1 MSNHEVYTKIT
12 ARLIAAIEA
21 GTVPWTA
28 PVVGGGLPRN
38 ASSGRAYSGINIWAT
53 LYAGLAN
60 GYTSANWVT
69 FKQALDLGLV
79 VRKGQTATPILFM
92 SKVMPRGG
100 LARPDDDT
108 RRPYFIAK
116 SYSVFN
122 LDQLD
127 EREPGAL
134 GRIRHRTESSFAHD
148 PVAACEA
155 TIVATGAEIFHKPD
169 MPGFATTPAYY
180 AVDDFIVMPLRAR
193 FPSAAQYYATL
204 FHELI
209 HWTGHASRL
218 DRDLGARFG
227 AGVDERYAAEELVA
241 ELGAAMLAHR
251 FGFDVVT
258 YSAAYLST
266 WLDAMHENPSFLVAC
281 ASAASSAVEFLYP
294 SDLADC
300 EEVAA

>member
-12 ARLIAAIEA
+12 ARLIATIEA
-21 GTVPWTA
+21 GTVPWTS
-28 PVVGGGLPRN
+28 PVVGAGLPRN
-38 ASSGRAYSGINIWAT
+38 ASSGSAYSGINVWAT
-53 LYAGLAN
+53 LCESQARE
-60 GYTSANWVT
+60 YTSCGWVT
-69 FKQALDLGLV
+69 FRQALELGLV
-79 VRKGQTATPILFM
+79 VQKGQTATPILFM

-122 LDQLD
+122 LDQLA
-127 EREPGAL
+127 ELEPGAL
-134 GRIRHRTESSFAHD
+134 ARVRAATDVTFTHD

-155 TIVATGAEIFHKPD
+155 VVAATGAVIKHKPD
-169 MPGFATTPAYY
+169 LPGFATTPAYY
-180 AVDDFIVMPLRAR
+180 AVDDFIVMPLRER
-193 FPSAAQYYATL
+193 FPSQARYYATL
-204 FHELI
+204 FHELV

-218 DRDLGARFG
+218 NRDLEMRFG
-227 AGVDERYAAEELVA
+227 AAMAARYAAEELVA